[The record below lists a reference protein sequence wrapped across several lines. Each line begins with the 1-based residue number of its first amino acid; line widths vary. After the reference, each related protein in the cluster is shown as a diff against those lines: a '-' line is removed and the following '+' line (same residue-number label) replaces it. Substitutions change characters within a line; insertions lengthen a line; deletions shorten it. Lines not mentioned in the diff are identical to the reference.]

1 MNEDIIMLELSMPA
15 GDRTETIHPVILRD
29 EAGCAL
35 IDCGFVGSLP
45 LIEAQLALRGL
56 SGEDVQAIMLTHH
69 DHDHMGA
76 AAAFKRKYPRVKVYA
91 SSLEA
96 PYISGEEKP
105 WRLGQAE
112 DMQETLPPEQ
122 QAFGRWFCD
131 LLRRVEPV
139 SVDETLEDGD
149 VLPWCGGCEVI
160 ATPGH
165 TPGHISLWLRGQD
178 TIIAGDAMISDK
190 GRPALANPGF
200 ALDME
205 QARDAMDMLLDMR
218 AGRILCYHVGELV
231 SAP

>member
-1 MNEDIIMLELSMPA
+1 MNEDIMMLELSMPA
-15 GDRTETIHPVILRD
+15 GDRTEPIHPVILRD
-29 EAGCAL
+29 EKGCAL

-45 LIEAQLALRGL
+45 LIEAQLALHGL
-56 SGEDVQAIMLTHH
+56 GGEDIDAILLTHH

-96 PYISGEEKP
+96 PYISGDKKP
-105 WRLGQAE
+105 WRLRQAE
-112 DMQETLPPEQ
+112 DMQKTLPPDQ

-139 SVDETLEDGD
+139 NVDETLEDGD

-178 TIIAGDAMISDK
+178 TIIAADAMISDK

-200 ALDME
+200 ALDAE

-218 AGRILCYHVGELV
+218 AGRILCYHGGELV

>member
-1 MNEDIIMLELSMPA
+1 M
-15 GDRTETIHPVILRD
+15 H
-29 EAGCAL
+29 
-35 IDCGFVGSLP
+35 
-45 LIEAQLALRGL
+45 GL
-56 SGEDVQAIMLTHH
+56 SGEDIDAILLTHH

-96 PYISGEEKP
+96 SYISGAQKP
-105 WRLGQAE
+105 WRLRQAE
-112 DMQETLPPEQ
+112 ELQETLPPEQ

-139 SVDETLEDGD
+139 RVDETLEDGD

-200 ALDME
+200 ALDAE

-218 AGRILCYHVGELV
+218 AGRILCYHGGELV

>member
-1 MNEDIIMLELSMPA
+1 MDGKIIMLDLVMPT
-15 GDRTETIHPVILRD
+15 GDRAEAIHPVLLRD
-29 EAGCAL
+29 EWGCVL

-45 LIEAQLALRGL
+45 LIEAQLALHGL
-56 SGEDVQAIMLTHH
+56 GGENITAILLTHH

-96 PYISGEEKP
+96 PYISGDEKP
-105 WRLGQAE
+105 WRLQQAE
-112 DMQETLPPEQ
+112 DLQKTLPPEQ

-131 LLRRVEPV
+131 LLRRVEPI
-139 SVDETLEDGD
+139 SVDKTLEDGD

-218 AGRILCYHVGELV
+218 AGRILCYHGGELV

>member
-1 MNEDIIMLELSMPA
+1 MNEDIMMLELSMPA
-15 GDRTETIHPVILRD
+15 GDLAEPIHPVILRD
-29 EAGCAL
+29 EKGCAL

-45 LIEAQLALRGL
+45 LIEAQLALHGL
-56 SGEDVQAIMLTHH
+56 NGEDVQAILLTHH

-96 PYISGEEKP
+96 PYISGAQKP
-105 WRLGQAE
+105 WRLQQAE
-112 DMQETLPPEQ
+112 NMQKTLPPDQ

-131 LLRRVEPV
+131 LLRRVEKV

-165 TPGHISLWLRGQD
+165 TTGHISLWLRGQD

-200 ALDME
+200 ALDAE

-218 AGRILCYHVGELV
+218 AGRILCYHGGELV

>member
-1 MNEDIIMLELSMPA
+1 MNEDIMMLELSMPA
-15 GDRTETIHPVILRD
+15 GDLTEPIHPVILRD

-45 LIEAQLALRGL
+45 LIEAQLALHGL
-56 SGEDVQAIMLTHH
+56 GGEDVQAILLTHH

-76 AAAFKRKYPRVKVYA
+76 AAAFKRKYPQVKVYA

-105 WRLGQAE
+105 WRLRQAE
-112 DMQETLPPEQ
+112 DMQKTLPPEK

-139 SVDETLEDGD
+139 HVDETLEDGD

-165 TPGHISLWLRGQD
+165 MPGHISLWLRGQD
-178 TIIAGDAMISDK
+178 TIIAGDASGVEQKLVEDK
-190 GRPALANPGF
+190 ER
-200 ALDME
+200 LDRWYQE
-205 QARDAMDMLLDMR
+205 KQLRDDVEIYA
-218 AGRILCYHVGELV
+218 
-231 SAP
+231 